1 MKQGRNRTNVV
12 ENKEEIHS
20 LTDSEQGNN
29 TNKIFFLILHNFYI
43 LSNPILLD
51 DLIANG
57 LCLLSCVVRYQYYI
71 FYSRKLQGQESMVL
85 SGLESIFRKSVIND
99 RT

>member
-29 TNKIFFLILHNFYI
+29 TNKIFVLILHNFYI
-43 LSNPILLD
+43 TRSTQMTLLQTVFVYCR
-51 DLIANG
+51 A
-57 LCLLSCVVRYQYYI
+57 S
-71 FYSRKLQGQESMVL
+71 
-85 SGLESIFRKSVIND
+85 SVINITFFILENYKAKNLWFYQVW
-99 RT
+99 RAFLAKRNK